1 MLINLVFQLYREML
15 VGKQKIPEKPA
26 ISNLVKEVLVQ
37 VEKITDQCRNRWRV
51 LRRAHG

>member
-1 MLINLVFQLYREML
+1 ML

-37 VEKITDQCRNRWRV
+37 VEKINIWKQQNAPQKNS
-51 LRRAHG
+51 L